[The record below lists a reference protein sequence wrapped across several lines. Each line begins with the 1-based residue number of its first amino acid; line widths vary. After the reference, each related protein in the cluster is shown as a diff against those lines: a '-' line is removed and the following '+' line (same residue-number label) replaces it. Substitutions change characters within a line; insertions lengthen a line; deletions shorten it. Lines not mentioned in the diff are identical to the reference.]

1 MRQRYP
7 ALASRDFRIFLI
19 GQFMSLIGTWMQST
33 VQPYLAYRITG
44 QPFYLGLVGFA
55 NAIPQLLLT
64 LPGGVL
70 VERMNKRHVV
80 IAMQAVMMVQAFILA
95 GLTLAGVVEIWHIIL
110 LSVVLGA
117 ANAIEITARQA
128 MLLDLVGDK
137 RALPNAIGLQS
148 TAFNVA
154 RVLGPSLSAPFLVFF
169 QQSGEGLA
177 FLANGLSYLFVIGGL
192 FSIGR
197 RTETPV
203 IVSRR
208 QAGGSIWDD
217 FKQGQRY
224 VLATPLTAALI
235 LAATV
240 PSLLIFPLTQQVP
253 AFAALVLNPP
263 GAPQADVAAANSALL
278 SAQGVGS
285 LIAALFLASFSGL
298 RRKGMLITVAQ
309 FVQAIGVIALGLSNA
324 VAPSLLVIAVMGWS
338 GVTNYATTNTVIQ
351 LTTPDELRGRVISTF
366 LWATQG
372 VMPFGNLLVG
382 WLAQTIGPSAT
393 AVICGGLTLAC
404 VTAFQALTPRI
415 RRAEV

>member
-1 MRQRYP
+1 MRQRYR
-7 ALASRDFRIFLI
+7 ALASRDFRIFLL

-55 NAIPQLLLT
+55 NAVPQLLLT

-80 IAMQAVMMVQAFILA
+80 IAMQSVMMAQAFILA

-137 RALPNAIGLQS
+137 RVLPNAIGLQS

-154 RVLGPSLSAPFLVFF
+154 RVLGPSLSAPFLVLF
-169 QQSGEGLA
+169 QQTGEGLA

-192 FSIGR
+192 LSIGR
-197 RTETPV
+197 RSETPI

-208 QAGGSIWDD
+208 PAGVSVWED
-217 FKQGQRY
+217 FTQGQRY
-224 VLATPLTAALI
+224 VLSTPLTAVLI
-235 LAATV
+235 LAAVV

-253 AFAALVLNPP
+253 AFAAEVLNPP
-263 GAPQADVAAANSALL
+263 GAPQADIAASNSALL
-278 SAQGVGS
+278 TAQGVGS
-285 LIAALFLASFSGL
+285 LVAAFFLASFSGL
-298 RRKGMLITVAQ
+298 RRKGVLITIAQ
-309 FVQAIGVIALGLSNA
+309 FVQALGVIALGLSNT
-324 VAPSLLVIAVMGWS
+324 VAPSLVIIAVMGWS

-372 VMPFGNLLVG
+372 AMPFGNLLVG
-382 WLAQTIGPSAT
+382 WLAQTIGPSST
-393 AVICGGLTLAC
+393 AVICGALTLAC
-404 VTAFQALTPRI
+404 VTGIQALTPRI